1 MESEVARFGF
11 GEGLYSLKSNSWKS
25 IQNLPSN
32 HRYFGSYIHCLNS
45 ALHWLT
51 NPDLVNTFIILTL
64 DLVSEKY
71 HEFPTPEG
79 IMHSFPL
86 PGLTVLGGC
95 LCFIVNNKAGSHVW
109 AMKEYG
115 VTKSWVMLFSIDES
129 DVPWTFAAC
138 TPLRFSKSGQ
148 MVVLKNNYF
157 EPPDSLDKI
166 SWYDMEKK
174 RGERGNLQLLDG
186 NAVIVQRRH
195 QDPSTSK
202 KRKFANRQSF
212 QITAVQMSHV
222 LNFIYSSQRRA
233 SRSVT
238 QSTRRGS
245 KLGRQASES

>member
-115 VTKSWVMLFSIDES
+115 VTKSW
-129 DVPWTFAAC
+129 
-138 TPLRFSKSGQ
+138 
-148 MVVLKNNYF
+148 NNYF

-174 RGERGNLQLLDG
+174 RGNLQLLDG

-222 LNFIYSSQRRA
+222 LNLFIP
-233 SRSVT
+233 
-238 QSTRRGS
+238 
-245 KLGRQASES
+245 LSEGHLDLLLKH